1 MTGEGFTL
9 SREWT
14 ARWIWHPHAPVKN
27 AWVLLR
33 REFVMDDVENARLF
47 ISADT
52 RYRAWVNGALL
63 GDGPPQSQPYHQY
76 YDEREIAPYLQKGP
90 NCLAVLVHHQGVQDA
105 ARGGF
110 LAEVV
115 DGSGTVCCVTDSGWR
130 CMIGPW
136 TQNSCFSPM
145 NRIGPFQEHV
155 DLRKMPS
162 GWQQAGFADAG
173 WSSAIEIHSRGN
185 SCPPSVVPWC
195 RMIPRDIRFLDEQTV
210 YAKALQSVEECL
222 DLAARRAPND
232 ASLSLSQAGRPV
244 AWCTITDGENLL
256 GEEGETRLACSDHHR
271 DRVTDGRYDPCLTLD
286 FGRVITGYV
295 ELDVEAPAGAMIEIG
310 YAERLVD
317 GRFNNALEC
326 PFADRVVFSDGSNCF
341 RPFVWRAFRY
351 VRLRLKQC
359 EVPLRVRAVR
369 AIALRYPYAMRGAF
383 KGMARL
389 EGIFEMSRNTIE
401 LCSIE

>member
-115 DGSGTVCCVTDSGWR
+115 DGSGTVCCVTDSGSMHDWPLDAEF
-130 CMIGPW
+130 MLLAYE
-136 TQNSCFSPM
+136 QN
-145 NRIGPFQEHV
+145 RPFPGA
-155 DLRKMPS
+155 RR
-162 GWQQAGFADAG
+162 FAQNAV
-173 WSSAIEIHSRGN
+173 R
-185 SCPPSVVPWC
+185 
-195 RMIPRDIRFLDEQTV
+195 
-210 YAKALQSVEECL
+210 
-222 DLAARRAPND
+222 LAA
-232 ASLSLSQAGRPV
+232 S
-244 AWCTITDGENLL
+244 
-256 GEEGETRLACSDHHR
+256 RLCGCGVVVGNR
-271 DRVTDGRYDPCLTLD
+271 
-286 FGRVITGYV
+286 
-295 ELDVEAPAGAMIEIG
+295 
-310 YAERLVD
+310 
-317 GRFNNALEC
+317 N
-326 PFADRVVFSDGSNCF
+326 PF
-341 RPFVWRAFRY
+341 
-351 VRLRLKQC
+351 
-359 EVPLRVRAVR
+359 
-369 AIALRYPYAMRGAF
+369 
-383 KGMARL
+383 
-389 EGIFEMSRNTIE
+389 SRE
-401 LCSIE
+401 